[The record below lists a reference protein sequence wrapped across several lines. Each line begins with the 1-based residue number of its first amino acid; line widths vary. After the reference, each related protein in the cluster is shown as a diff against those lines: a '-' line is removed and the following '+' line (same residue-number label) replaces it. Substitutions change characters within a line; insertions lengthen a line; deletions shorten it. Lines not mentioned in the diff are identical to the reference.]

1 MKRIP
6 NWRQQ
11 EIEIATSRCGKL
23 AVVDIADGLLRGD
36 AKFWPAPE
44 LLQKLT
50 RSGHQSDFDGP
61 DLAAA
66 CSKYGHYSDLQS
78 LRSEDAVTW
87 SVFGT
92 LIYADPAI
100 RAAYARELLLALDV
114 PVSDREFDVWLWRR
128 VPHPDTGGHN
138 GPEIDFAI
146 QSEHLLLLGEAKW
159 GSKIGAGQGVNKDE
173 NQLSLRR
180 RFFELRSG
188 DLFANQSSLVLLT
201 VSSDGGLQVPM
212 DKLLGSGTLYLR
224 DAAWSAVSS
233 LASHPL
239 AEELGKYLAW
249 KRQFV

>member
-159 GSKIGAGQGVNKDE
+159 GSGIGSAQGVLKDQD
-173 NQLSLRR
+173 QLSLRR
-180 RFFELRSG
+180 LFLESRSS
-188 DLFANQSSLVLLT
+188 DLFARQTTLVVLT
-201 VSSDGGLQVPM
+201 VSPDGGLQEQR
-212 DKLLGSGTLYLR
+212 DSSLKFGTLHLR
-224 DAAWSAVSS
+224 DTAWSVVSG
-233 LASHPL
+233 LTSHPL
-239 AEELGKYLAW
+239 AEELDKYLTW
-249 KRQFV
+249 KQQFV